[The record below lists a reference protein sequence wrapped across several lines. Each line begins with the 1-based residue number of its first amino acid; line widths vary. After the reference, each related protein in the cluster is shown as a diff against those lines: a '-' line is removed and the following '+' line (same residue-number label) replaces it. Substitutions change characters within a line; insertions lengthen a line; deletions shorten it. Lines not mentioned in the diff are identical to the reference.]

1 MQVPDKLSDTAFAA
15 LNPEYLRAFSTVH
28 SLRHFAE
35 AQIVPLLCLSAQEAA
50 FQAANPHF
58 APPVLFWLRLQ
69 PNISLRR
76 LVLSL
81 SFSSA

>member
-28 SLRHFAE
+28 NLRHFAE
-35 AQIVPLLCLSAQEAA
+35 VQIVPLPCLSAQEAA
-50 FQAANPHF
+50 FPAVNPHS
-58 APPVLFWLRLQ
+58 ASPVLFDLRLQ
-69 PNISLRR
+69 QNISLRR